1 MDWFV
6 LGSFVGYLAFMLW
19 IGFFFSKKQEDLGD
33 YYLGGRKMNKWVV
46 ALSAQAS
53 DMSGWLL
60 MGLPGAI
67 YAGGFSKAWIG
78 IGLLVGTY
86 LNWKIVAKRLRVY
99 SHACKD
105 SITIP
110 DFICN
115 RFRDPTGV
123 SRIIAAIIILVFFTF
138 YTASGF
144 VSCAKLFTT
153 TFGIPETIECLGGM
167 SGYTLCLWIGAVV
180 VVSYTLLGGYMAVC
194 WTDFIQGTLMFV
206 AIVLVPAI
214 VVCNAGGFAATV
226 DGLNQINAHLQS
238 LFTTAYEFVEPT
250 EGAAKTLVPCGA
262 AAGFIGLASCMAWGL
277 GYFGMPH
284 ILVRFMSIDNP
295 AEVKGSRRIAM
306 SWVTISL
313 AAATVIGLV
322 FHLYLKQK
330 GITLADVGNDPE
342 KCFMVMINGIFHDG
356 VIVRIFAGILLS
368 AIMAAI
374 MSTADSQLLVSA
386 SSFSN
391 DFYKV
396 VLRKQASNKELIAVS
411 RLAVGAVAIVAI
423 VMAMNEQS
431 DFFNVVMKMVS
442 FAWGGFG
449 AAFGPLILLA
459 LFWKRTNLAGAVAGM
474 VVGAA
479 TCFVWKFVLADYAAE
494 YPIFGLYELAPGFVL
509 SFIVTVVVSLVTKKP
524 SQEMLD
530 EFDAV
535 SNNVPMPVYLGKV
548 RDLLSGVMADGKV
561 TVEEAEEIRKFL
573 EDMPEKD

>member
-1 MDWFV
+1 MFDWYV
-6 LGSFVGYLAFMLW
+6 LCSFVGYLALMLG
-19 IGFFFSKKQEDLGD
+19 IGFFFSKRQESLDD

-67 YAGGFSKAWIG
+67 YVGGFSEAWIG
-78 IGLLVGTY
+78 IGLLIGTY
-86 LNWKIVAKRLRVY
+86 LNWKIVARRLRIY

-115 RFRDPTGV
+115 RFRDPTGI

-144 VSCAKLFTT
+144 VSCAKLFTS
-153 TFGIPETIECLGGM
+153 TFGIPETVSFLGLTM
-167 SGYTLCLWIGAVV
+167 TGYSLCLWIGGIV

-194 WTDFIQGTLMFV
+194 WTDFIQGSLMFV

-226 DGLNQINAHLQS
+226 DSLNAINPYLQS
-238 LFTTAYEFVEPT
+238 LFTNASTA
-250 EGAAKTLVPCGA
+250 K

-284 ILVRFMSIDNP
+284 ILVRFMSINNP

-313 AAATVIGLV
+313 GAAAVIGLV

-330 GITLADVGNDPE
+330 GLTLADVGNDPE
-342 KCFMVMINGIFHDG
+342 KMFMVMINGIFSG
-356 VIVRIFAGILLS
+356 GFFARVFAGILLS

-391 DFYKV
+391 DLYKV
-396 VLRKQASNKELIAVS
+396 VLRKKATNKELLVVS
-411 RLAVGAVAIVAI
+411 RLAVGVVAIVAL
-423 VMAMNEQS
+423 VMAMNTQS
-431 DFFNVVMKMVS
+431 EFFKVVMKMVS
-442 FAWGGFG
+442 FAWAGFG
-449 AAFGPLILLA
+449 AAFGPLVLLA

-474 VVGAA
+474 VVGAT
-479 TCFVWKFVLADYAAE
+479 TCFVWKFVLADYAAQYE
-494 YPIFGLYELAPGFVL
+494 IFGLYELAPGFLFALVAT
-509 SFIVTVVVSLVTKKP
+509 IVVSLVTKKP
-524 SQEMLD
+524 SAEMLE
-530 EFDAV
+530 EFDVV
-535 SNNVPMPVYLGKV
+535 SNNIPMDRYLSRV
-548 RDLLSGVMADGKV
+548 RTVLKDVLADDKV
-561 TVEEAEEIRKFL
+561 TVDEAESIKKVL
-573 EDMPEKD
+573 EEMPATKD

>member
-1 MDWFV
+1 MLDWTV
-6 LGSFVGYLAFMLW
+6 LGSFTGYLALMLW
-19 IGFFFSKKQEDLGD
+19 IGFFFSKRQESLGD

-67 YAGGFSKAWIG
+67 FLGGFSEAWIG
-78 IGLLVGTY
+78 IGLLIGTY
-86 LNWKIVAKRLRVY
+86 LNWKIVAHRLRRY
-99 SHACKD
+99 SQACGD

-110 DFICN
+110 DFINN
-115 RFRDPTGV
+115 RFRDQTGIA
-123 SRIIAAIIILVFFTF
+123 RILAALIILVFFTF

-153 TFGIPETIECLGGM
+153 TFGIPETISCCGLTL
-167 SGYTLCLWIGAVV
+167 SGYTLCLWIGALV
-180 VVSYTLLGGYMAVC
+180 VVSYTLMGGYMAVC
-194 WTDFIQGTLMFV
+194 WTDFIQGLLMFV

-214 VVCNAGGFAATV
+214 VVCEAGGFAATV
-226 DGLNQINAHLQS
+226 DGLNAINPYLQS
-238 LFTTAYEFVEPT
+238 LFTTASTGKAYGFV
-250 EGAAKTLVPCGA
+250 
-262 AAGFIGLASCMAWGL
+262 GLISCLAWGL

-306 SWVTISL
+306 TWVTISL

-322 FHLYLKQK
+322 FHLYLKQR
-330 GITLADVGNDPE
+330 GLTLADVGGDPE
-342 KCFMVMINGIFHDG
+342 RCFMVMINGIFSSG
-356 VIVRIFAGILLS
+356 FLVRVFAGILLS

-396 VLRKQASNKELIAVS
+396 VLRKKASNRALILVS
-411 RLAVGAVAIVAI
+411 RLAVGAVSLVAI
-423 VMAMNEQS
+423 ALAMNTQS
-431 DFFNVVMKMVS
+431 EFFKVVMKMVS
-442 FAWGGFG
+442 FAWAGFG

-474 VVGAA
+474 LVGSV
-479 TCFVWKFVLADYAAE
+479 TCFVWKFVLSGFVAAH
-494 YPIFGLYELAPGFVL
+494 PVFGLYELAPGFLL
-509 SFIVTVVVSLVTKKP
+509 SFVATVVVSLVTKKP

-530 EFDAV
+530 EFAAVDA
-535 SNNVPMPVYLGKV
+535 
-548 RDLLSGVMADGKV
+548 DA
-561 TVEEAEEIRKFL
+561 A
-573 EDMPEKD
+573 

>member
-1 MDWFV
+1 MFDWYV
-6 LGSFVGYLAFMLW
+6 LCSFVGYLALMLG
-19 IGFFFSKKQEDLGD
+19 IGFFFSNKQDSLGD

-67 YAGGFSKAWIG
+67 YVGGFSEAWIG
-78 IGLLVGTY
+78 IGLLIGTY
-86 LNWKIVAKRLRVY
+86 LNWKIVARRLRIY

-115 RFRDPTGV
+115 RVRDPTGI

-144 VSCAKLFTT
+144 VSCAKLFTS
-153 TFGIPETIECLGGM
+153 TFGIPETVSFLGLTM
-167 SGYTLCLWIGAVV
+167 TGYSLCLWIGGIV

-194 WTDFIQGTLMFV
+194 WTDFIQGSLMFV

-226 DGLNQINAHLQS
+226 DGLNEINPYLQS
-238 LFTTAYEFVEPT
+238 LFTNASTA
-250 EGAAKTLVPCGA
+250 K

-284 ILVRFMSIDNP
+284 ILVRFMSINNP

-313 AAATVIGLV
+313 GAAAVIGLV

-330 GITLADVGNDPE
+330 GLTLADVGNDPE
-342 KCFMVMINGIFHDG
+342 KMFMVMINGIFSG
-356 VIVRIFAGILLS
+356 GFFARVFAGILLS

-391 DFYKV
+391 DLYKV
-396 VLRKQASNKELIAVS
+396 VLRKKATNKELLVVS
-411 RLAVGAVAIVAI
+411 RLAVGVVAIVAL
-423 VMAMNEQS
+423 VMAMNTQS
-431 DFFNVVMKMVS
+431 EFFKVVMKMVS
-442 FAWGGFG
+442 FAWAGFG

-459 LFWKRTNLAGAVAGM
+459 LFWRRVNLAGAISGM
-474 VVGAA
+474 VVGA
-479 TCFVWKFVLADYAAE
+479 TVCFVWKFVLSGYADA
-494 YPIFGLYELAPGFVL
+494 YPIFGLYELAPGFIL
-509 SFIVTVVVSLVTKKP
+509 SFAATVIVSLVTARP
-524 SQEMLD
+524 SPEMLA
-530 EFDAV
+530 EFDRALEMT
-535 SNNVPMPVYLGKV
+535 PKG
-548 RDLLSGVMADGKV
+548 SG
-561 TVEEAEEIRKFL
+561 L
-573 EDMPEKD
+573 

>member
-1 MDWFV
+1 MFDYYV
-6 LGSFVGYLAFMLW
+6 LCSFVGYLALMLG
-19 IGFFFSKKQEDLGD
+19 IGFFFSKRQEDLGD
-33 YYLGGRKMNKWVV
+33 YYLGGRRMNKWVV

-67 YAGGFSKAWIG
+67 YVGGFSEAWIG
-78 IGLLVGTY
+78 IGLLIGTY
-86 LNWKIVAKRLRVY
+86 LNWKIVAHRLRVY

-110 DFICN
+110 DFINN
-115 RFRDPTGV
+115 RFRDPTGI
-123 SRIIAAIIILVFFTF
+123 SRIVAAVIILVFFTF

-144 VSCAKLFTT
+144 VSCAKLFTS
-153 TFGIPETIECLGGM
+153 TFGIPETVSFLGLTM
-167 SGYTLCLWIGAVV
+167 TGYSLCLWIGGIV

-226 DGLNQINAHLQS
+226 DGLNAINPYLQS
-238 LFTTAYEFVEPT
+238 LFTNASTA
-250 EGAAKTLVPCGA
+250 K

-284 ILVRFMSIDNP
+284 ILVRFMSINNP

-313 AAATVIGLV
+313 GAATVIGLV
-322 FHLYLKQK
+322 FHLYLKQR
-330 GITLADVGNDPE
+330 GLTLAQVGNDPE
-342 KCFMVMINGIFHDG
+342 KMFMVMINGIFNG
-356 VIVRIFAGILLS
+356 GFVARVFAGILLS

-391 DFYKV
+391 DLYKV
-396 VLRKQASNKELIAVS
+396 VLRKKASNRELIVVS
-411 RLAVGAVAIVAI
+411 RLAVGAVALVAI
-423 VMAMNEQS
+423 VMAMNTQS
-431 DFFNVVMKMVS
+431 EFFKVVMKMVS
-442 FAWGGFG
+442 FAWAGFG

-459 LFWKRTNLAGAVAGM
+459 LFWRRTNLAGAVAGM
-474 VVGAA
+474 VVGAT
-479 TCFVWKFVLADYAAE
+479 TCFVWKFVLADYAATYE
-494 YPIFGLYELAPGFVL
+494 IFGLYELAPGFLFALV
-509 SFIVTVVVSLVTKKP
+509 VTVIVSLLTEKP

-530 EFDAV
+530 EFDEV
-535 SNNVPMPVYLGKV
+535 SGHIPMDRYLSRV
-548 RDLLSGVMADGKV
+548 RDSLGDVLADDKV
-561 TVEEAEEIRKFL
+561 TVEEANRIRGL
-573 EDMPEKD
+573 LDEMPTAKD

>member
-1 MDWFV
+1 MLDWTV
-6 LGSFVGYLAFMLW
+6 LGSFTGYLALMLW
-19 IGFFFSKKQEDLGD
+19 IGFFFSKRQESLGD

-67 YAGGFSKAWIG
+67 FLGGFSEAWIG
-78 IGLLVGTY
+78 IGLLIGTY
-86 LNWKIVAKRLRVY
+86 LNWKIVAHRLRRY
-99 SHACKD
+99 SQACGD

-110 DFICN
+110 DFINN
-115 RFRDPTGV
+115 RFRDQTGIA
-123 SRIIAAIIILVFFTF
+123 RILAALIILVFFTF

-153 TFGIPETIECLGGM
+153 TFGIPETISCCGLTL
-167 SGYTLCLWIGAVV
+167 SGYTLCLWIGALV
-180 VVSYTLLGGYMAVC
+180 VVSYTLMGGYMAVC
-194 WTDFIQGTLMFV
+194 WTDFIQGLLMFV

-214 VVCNAGGFAATV
+214 VVCEAGGFAATV
-226 DGLNQINAHLQS
+226 DGLNAINPYLQS
-238 LFTTAYEFVEPT
+238 LFTTASTGEAYGFV
-250 EGAAKTLVPCGA
+250 
-262 AAGFIGLASCMAWGL
+262 GLISCLAWGL

-306 SWVTISL
+306 TWVTISL

-322 FHLYLKQK
+322 FHLYLKQR
-330 GITLADVGNDPE
+330 GLTLADVGGDPE
-342 KCFMVMINGIFHDG
+342 RCFMVMINGIFSSG
-356 VIVRIFAGILLS
+356 FLVRVFAGILLS

-396 VLRKQASNKELIAVS
+396 VLRKKASNRELILVS
-411 RLAVGAVAIVAI
+411 RLAVGAVSLVAI
-423 VMAMNEQS
+423 ALAMNTQS
-431 DFFNVVMKMVS
+431 EFFKVVMKMVS
-442 FAWGGFG
+442 FAWAGFG

-474 VVGAA
+474 LVGSV
-479 TCFVWKFVLADYAAE
+479 TCFVWKFVLSGFVADY
-494 YPIFGLYELAPGFVL
+494 PVFGLYELAPGFLL
-509 SFIVTVVVSLVTKKP
+509 SFVATVVVSLVTKKP

-530 EFDAV
+530 EFAAVDA
-535 SNNVPMPVYLGKV
+535 
-548 RDLLSGVMADGKV
+548 DA
-561 TVEEAEEIRKFL
+561 A
-573 EDMPEKD
+573 

>member
-1 MDWFV
+1 MFDWYV
-6 LGSFVGYLAFMLW
+6 LGSFVSYLALMLG
-19 IGFFFSKKQEDLGD
+19 IGFFFSKRQEDLGD
-33 YYLGGRKMNKWVV
+33 YYLGGRRMNKWVV

-67 YAGGFSKAWIG
+67 YVGGFSEAWIG
-78 IGLLVGTY
+78 IGLLIGTY
-86 LNWKIVAKRLRVY
+86 LNWKIVAHRLRVY

-115 RFRDPTGV
+115 RFRDPTGI

-153 TFGIPETIECLGGM
+153 TFGVGSYET
-167 SGYTLCLWIGAVV
+167 CLWIGAIV

-194 WTDFIQGTLMFV
+194 WTDFIQGSLMFV

-226 DGLNQINAHLQS
+226 DSLNAINPYLQS
-238 LFTTAYEFVEPT
+238 LFTNASTA
-250 EGAAKTLVPCGA
+250 K

-284 ILVRFMSIDNP
+284 ILVRFMSITNP

-313 AAATVIGLV
+313 GAATVIGLV
-322 FHLYLKQK
+322 FHLYLKQR
-330 GITLADVGNDPE
+330 GLTLADVGNDPE
-342 KCFMVMINGIFHDG
+342 KMFMVMINGIFNG
-356 VIVRIFAGILLS
+356 GFFARVFAGILLS

-391 DFYKV
+391 DLYKIV
-396 VLRKQASNKELIAVS
+396 FRKKASNRELIFVS
-411 RLAVGAVAIVAI
+411 RLAVGAVALAAI
-423 VMAMNEQS
+423 FMAMNTQS
-431 DFFNVVMKMVS
+431 EFFKVVMKMVS
-442 FAWGGFG
+442 FAWAGFG

-459 LFWKRTNLAGAVAGM
+459 LFWRRTNLAGAIAGM
-474 VVGAA
+474 VVGAT
-479 TCFVWKFVLADYAAE
+479 TCFVWKFVLSDYAGTHE
-494 YPIFGLYELAPGFVL
+494 IFGLYELAPGFLFAFVA
-509 SFIVTVVVSLVTKKP
+509 TVVVSLVTKKP
-524 SQEMLD
+524 SAEMID
-530 EFDAV
+530 EFD
-535 SNNVPMPVYLGKV
+535 KV
-548 RDLLSGVMADGKV
+548 KESL
-561 TVEEAEEIRKFL
+561 
-573 EDMPEKD
+573 